1 MKSFTLRTD
10 TFTLNFN
17 LIISGTLLCAVV
29 GIVEGRRV
37 TGHFRDP
44 KTLATERKNIDKAL
58 EVLRVRRSMGQRY
71 VEEVLV
77 IFSVGSYW

>member
-1 MKSFTLRTD
+1 M
-10 TFTLNFN
+10 
-17 LIISGTLLCAVV
+17 
-29 GIVEGRRV
+29 EGRRV

-71 VEEVLV
+71 VEDEPLV
-77 IFSVGSYW
+77 MFSVGSYW